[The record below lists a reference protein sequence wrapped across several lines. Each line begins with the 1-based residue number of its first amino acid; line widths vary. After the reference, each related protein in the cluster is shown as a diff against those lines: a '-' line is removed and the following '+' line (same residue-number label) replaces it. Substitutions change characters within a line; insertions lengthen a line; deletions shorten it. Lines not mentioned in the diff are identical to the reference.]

1 MSKTSTPLRNNR
13 LPASEGMSALAAG
26 GREEGRARPE
36 LTASL
41 SPVRPAPS
49 VRSRWDAV
57 SDRNVR
63 RLNVASAAIG
73 LVLAAPLMIGI
84 ALAVKLTSRGPILY
98 RQERVGQDRRRNRGP
113 GMENGRRQ
121 TNGGGRIFTMY
132 KFRTMFVGSD
142 KAQVWASAD
151 DPRITW
157 VGRFLRRYRLD
168 ELPQLLNVL
177 RGDMNIVGPRPE
189 QPEIF
194 LELRRQVE
202 GYSQRQMVLPGIT
215 GWAQVNHHYDQCLD
229 DVRRKVGLDLEYIQR
244 RSPAEDLRIMART
257 LPVMVGRKGS
267 L

>member
-1 MSKTSTPLRNNR
+1 MSPRPPER
-13 LPASEGMSALAAG
+13 P
-26 GREEGRARPE
+26 EGRRPE
-36 LTASL
+36 LKVSL
-41 SPVRPAPS
+41 SPNGQNAS

-63 RLNVASAAIG
+63 RLNVAGAVIG
-73 LVLAAPLMIGI
+73 LVCSAPLMILI
-84 ALAVKLTSRGPILY
+84 ALAVKLSSRGPILF

-121 TNGGGRIFTMY
+121 SNGGGRIFTMY
-132 KFRTMFVGSD
+132 KFRTMYVGKA
-142 KAQVWASAD
+142 KAQVWASPD
-151 DPRITW
+151 DPRITP
-157 VGRFLRRYRLD
+157 VGRLLRRYRLD
-168 ELPQLLNVL
+168 ELPQLFNVL

-202 GYSQRQMVLPGIT
+202 GYSERQMVLPGIT

-229 DVRRKVGLDLEYIQR
+229 DVRRKVGLDLEYIRR